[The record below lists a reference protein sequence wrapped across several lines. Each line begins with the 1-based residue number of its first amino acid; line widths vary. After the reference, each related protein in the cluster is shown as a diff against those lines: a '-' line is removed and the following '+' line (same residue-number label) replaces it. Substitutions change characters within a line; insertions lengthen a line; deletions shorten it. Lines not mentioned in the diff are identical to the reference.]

1 MTVPSTD
8 AGNRPDEFA
17 LAFLN
22 SWDPMRPV
30 VDLLADQP
38 SREAFLRAWFG
49 KRQGRRLDAGAL
61 IAARD
66 SLRRTIEDLI
76 RGRIRSPDAERD
88 IQQAMGKVTWRPAPA
103 PFKIGIGFEPSPDTP
118 LGATA
123 PALAAFGLASLISEY
138 GAQRLH
144 ICASS
149 PCEEIFVDRSKP
161 GRQRFCG
168 KRCANRHNIAAY
180 RARQAG

>member
-1 MTVPSTD
+1 MTIPSTD
-8 AGNRPDEFA
+8 AGKQPEEFA

-38 SREAFLRAWFG
+38 SREAFLGSWFG
-49 KRQGRRLDAGAL
+49 KRQGGRLDAGAL

-66 SLRRTIEDLI
+66 SLRRTVDDLI
-76 RGRIRSPDAERD
+76 HGRIRPTDVERGV
-88 IQQAMGKVTWRPAPA
+88 QQVMGRVTWQPAPA
-103 PFKIGIGFEPSPDTP
+103 SFKAGIGFEPSTDTP
-118 LGATA
+118 IEARA
-123 PALAAFGLASLISEY
+123 PALAAFGLASLMSEY